1 MDRLIVV
8 AVAAA
13 LLAACS
19 STEEN
24 KQATSAAAQRAMGT
38 PTPAPAAAHCA
49 DVRAD
54 RWIDVPLAAGQPTMR
69 IPQPPNWES
78 EPEFIKP
85 PMKLVLRNN
94 ALADGNGVPAITVA
108 TGEAIKPDQ
117 TAEEMLNDSIAGFAN
132 IGAQNIVQRP
142 VTVCG
147 YSARRVT
154 YSADTVGATV
164 VAVAVPLEGKMSVV
178 IVAAQS
184 VTPQNRTFRLDSER
198 VLSGI
203 RIGS

>member
-1 MDRLIVV
+1 MNRLIVA
-8 AVAAA
+8 AVAAS

-19 STEEN
+19 STVED
-24 KQATSAAAQRAMGT
+24 KQATS
-38 PTPAPAAAHCA
+38 AAHCA

-54 RWIDVPLAAGQPTMR
+54 RWTDVPLAAGQPTMR

-85 PMKLVLRNN
+85 PMKLELRYN

-108 TGEAIKPDQ
+108 TGEAIEPDQ
-117 TAEEMLNDSIAGFAN
+117 APEEMLNDSIAGFAN
-132 IGAQNIVQRP
+132 IGAQNILQRA

-154 YSADTVGATV
+154 YTADRLGATV
-164 VAVAVPLEGKMSVV
+164 IAVAVPLEGKMSVV

-184 VTPQNRTFRLDSER
+184 VTPQNRTFQLDSER

-203 RIGS
+203 QIGP

>member
-1 MDRLIVV
+1 MV

-24 KQATSAAAQRAMGT
+24 KQATSAAAQRAMGTPT

-117 TAEEMLNDSIAGFAN
+117 TAEEMLNDSMAGFAN
-132 IGAQNIVQRP
+132 IGAQNMVQRP

-147 YSARRVT
+147 YSARRVA

>member
-1 MDRLIVV
+1 M
-8 AVAAA
+8 
-13 LLAACS
+13 
-19 STEEN
+19 
-24 KQATSAAAQRAMGT
+24 
-38 PTPAPAAAHCA
+38 
-49 DVRAD
+49 RAD

-69 IPQPPNWES
+69 IPQPLNWES

-108 TGEAIKPDQ
+108 TGEAIEPDQ
-117 TAEEMLNDSIAGFAN
+117 APEEMLNDSIAGFAN
-132 IGAQNIVQRP
+132 IGAQNILQRA

-154 YSADTVGATV
+154 YTADRLGATV
-164 VAVAVPLEGKMSVV
+164 IAVAVPLEGKMSVV

-184 VTPQNRTFRLDSER
+184 VTPQNRTFQLDSER

-203 RIGS
+203 QIGS